1 MVLKLLIRDFDKY
14 NYGEYTRIIMGK
26 INSNFRQFSK
36 LDLAT
41 LTFSSIMTC
50 VSKSIKILTK
60 FLEESSIFYQILY

>member
-26 INSNFRQFSK
+26 INLNCRQFSK